1 MRLAG
6 YKMAIL
12 ALASSRIRST
22 RAFLLGSLITAVSES
37 NSCAM
42 SSMNAE
48 SSASR
53 QEEIILSTHTIQIH
67 HLKYT
72 VESTQ
77 DEARRLVQELYAS
90 SVETAATRTLCV
102 IADNQRAGRGTGG
115 RTWVAQ
121 KGNLFLTCAVPM
133 DLIPMSMITLLPLG
147 IGVVVAQSLNPV
159 SNVRPVVKWPNDVLL
174 DEKKVA
180 GTLIE
185 NFQHQ
190 RQLYW
195 LVGIGV
201 NVESHPE
208 QLPSEKG
215 DHLSKPR
222 SATCLLEHIDD
233 PTQAPSAV
241 KLGENISM
249 GLVEFTRLLR
259 SGDAATIVND
269 WKSWAA
275 LGRPYTI
282 RETGEEVIT
291 VDVQLDGQLQV
302 IGQDGRH
309 RVLVA
314 DYFY

>member
-12 ALASSRIRST
+12 ALVSSRIRST
-22 RAFLLGSLITAVSES
+22 RAFLLGSLTTSVSES

-42 SSMNAE
+42 SSKNAE
-48 SSASR
+48 SSR
-53 QEEIILSTHTIQIH
+53 TEEIILSTNTIQIH
-67 HLKYT
+67 HLKST

-90 SVETAATRTLCV
+90 SIETLATRTLCV

-147 IGVVVAQSLNPV
+147 IGVVVAQSLNAV

-174 DEKKVA
+174 DEKKIA

-190 RQLYW
+190 RQVYW

-208 QLPSEKG
+208 QLPLEKG
-215 DHLSKPR
+215 DHLAKPR
-222 SATCLLEHIDD
+222 SATCLLEHVDN
-233 PTQAPSAV
+233 PNHAPSAV
-241 KLGENISM
+241 KLGESISI
-249 GLVEFTRLLR
+249 GLVEFTRILR
-259 SGDAATIVND
+259 SGDAATIVNN

-275 LGRPYTI
+275 LGQPYTI
-282 RETGEEVIT
+282 RETGEKVIT
-291 VDVQLDGQLQV
+291 VDVQLDGQLEV